1 MHSDRCIEESMNV
14 MERARAFVPARPP
27 SSARGGSPA
36 SELGQVCRVLTV
48 RQAPSPDA
56 LQRALGPALPG
67 ARGRG
72 RRGAGGRGSGREGR
86 GEPGRPRS
94 GRLSP
99 AVSPSPSACVSLRLP
114 LFLSASSVSL
124 GLSASL
130 SLTLCP
136 PRPTPSL
143 TVGVSLGD
151 DVASSA
157 VADLPSGGVVESGG
171 GRARGSG
178 RWVGV
183 STRS

>member
-1 MHSDRCIEESMNV
+1 M
-14 MERARAFVPARPP
+14 
-27 SSARGGSPA
+27 
-36 SELGQVCRVLTV
+36 LTV

-56 LQRALGPALPG
+56 LQRAWAQRCQVHAAGGAVEPEAGAQGGPAVCPLP
-67 ARGRG
+67 
-72 RRGAGGRGSGREGR
+72 SL
-86 GEPGRPRS
+86 RPRL
-94 GRLSP
+94 R
-99 AVSPSPSACVSLRLP
+99 VSLSASP
-114 LFLSASSVSL
+114 YSSLSASSVSL

>member
-1 MHSDRCIEESMNV
+1 MRLFPLGHHLALGGFSSV
-14 MERARAFVPARPP
+14 GARASLQGADRAAGSLPGRPAAGP
-27 SSARGGSPA
+27 
-36 SELGQVCRVLTV
+36 
-48 RQAPSPDA
+48 
-56 LQRALGPALPG
+56 GPALPG

-94 GRLSP
+94 AVCPLPSLRPRLR
-99 AVSPSPSACVSLRLP
+99 VSLSASP
-114 LFLSASSVSL
+114 YSSLSASSVSL

-183 STRS
+183 STRSRVWLCV

>member
-1 MHSDRCIEESMNV
+1 M
-14 MERARAFVPARPP
+14 
-27 SSARGGSPA
+27 
-36 SELGQVCRVLTV
+36 LTV

-56 LQRALGPALPG
+56 LQRARAQRCQVHAAGGAVEPEAGAQGGRGEGSPG
-67 ARGRG
+67 ARG
-72 RRGAGGRGSGREGR
+72 
-86 GEPGRPRS
+86 
-94 GRLSP
+94 P
-99 AVSPSPSACVSLRLP
+99 AVCPLPSLRPHLPVSLSASP
-114 LFLSASSVSL
+114 YSSLSASSVSL

-157 VADLPSGGVVESGG
+157 VADLPSGGVLESGG

-183 STRS
+183 STQS